1 MVLEPPPRP
10 SVDGSRPVSRFQE
23 GSMNDRVSAAPPV
36 QFLGPDQLARFER
49 QFYAASARASNGTQ
63 RRDRPLSA
71 QAQLPSQQ
79 NTGLQRLRTQPQ
91 ELEDD
96 PDVPH
101 RQLRHKK
108 SMGFLHRVRDA
119 FGLGRREREAGALG
133 KVQLESEKRISLQ
146 HAPTTRPVHHM
157 TKAHSQSHIPQLPPA
172 FTALSNPVPGGATT
186 DRPSRDEIMAS
197 YNELMAT
204 GFFQAHAIQ
213 STRQPPPGSR
223 SQREMAGHS
232 MQAQPLPRIPSPGDA
247 LQPTSP
253 PRPNKYSAMPDSPGS
268 TKSPPRQSFHMQRLA
283 PPPLSHQKLEAKA
296 KASRES
302 LRYNLRGRKRS
313 RVEADVNVL
322 ATDIPVPPQMQQDK
336 SSGIPLSATGG
347 SFGSIWPSSN
357 HSSSSSSASGIIRR
371 VSKKLRKMPSGAASG
386 GDSLRD
392 EEVPKAVSP
401 SKGDNSRVTSSA
413 AMSIRMRSPSPDSPG
428 MRSSRASPNTRGEP
442 MPTIPPRSG
451 SVAGAGGANRLR
463 KKNPQ
468 YSPQARRQA
477 HSNNMSYPPITLD
490 KYRGLPMPMPPSNR
504 PSAASSANWA
514 VASPNWSMEVDI
526 DGAPNSESSSGR
538 SSLDNKGRAV
548 ALRDGG
554 VAAEPL
560 CVVPDANRGI
570 PMVPQ
575 IPDTFLKNGHYGAK
589 GVQVEV
595 AARNENNRMDVD
607 WHFGQAL

>member
-10 SVDGSRPVSRFQE
+10 SADGSRPVSRFQE

-49 QFYAASARASNGTQ
+49 QFYAAASNGTQ

-91 ELEDD
+91 EQGHYQLEDD
-96 PDVPH
+96 QDVPH

-108 SMGFLHRVRDA
+108 SMGFLNRVRDA
-119 FGLGRREREAGALG
+119 FGLGRNKEPAS
-133 KVQLESEKRISLQ
+133 KVQQETEKRISLQ

-172 FTALSNPVPGGATT
+172 FTALSNPVPGGSST
-186 DRPSRDEIMAS
+186 DRPSREEIMAS

-213 STRQPPPGSR
+213 SARQPPPGR
-223 SQREMAGHS
+223 RPPREMAGHS
-232 MQAQPLPRIPSPGDA
+232 MQAQPLPRIPSPGEA
-247 LQPTSP
+247 LQSTSP
-253 PRPNKYSAMPDSPGS
+253 DRSDKYAAMPDSPGS
-268 TKSPPRQSFHMQRLA
+268 TKSPPRQSFNMQRLA

-313 RVEADVNVL
+313 RAEADINVL
-322 ATDIPVPPQMQQDK
+322 TTDIPIPSQSQQDK

-347 SFGSIWPSSN
+347 SFGSIWPSGN
-357 HSSSSSSASGIIRR
+357 HSNSSSSASGIIRR
-371 VSKKLRKMPSGAASG
+371 VSKKLRKMPSGAAN
-386 GDSLRD
+386 GDSSRTD
-392 EEVPKAVSP
+392 EVPKAISP
-401 SKGDNSRVTSSA
+401 SKGDNSRVTSQA
-413 AMSIRMRSPSPDSPG
+413 EMSIRMRSPSPDSPG
-428 MRSSRASPNTRGEP
+428 MRSNKASPNTRGER

-463 KKNPQ
+463 KKNPN

-477 HSNNMSYPPITLD
+477 HTNNMSYPPITLD
-490 KYRGLPMPMPPSNR
+490 KYRSLAMPMPSSNR
-504 PSAASSANWA
+504 PSASSSANWA

-538 SSLDNKGRAV
+538 SSLDNKGRSTPI
-548 ALRDGG
+548 RDGG
-554 VAAEPL
+554 VAEPL

-575 IPDTFLKNGHYGAK
+575 IPETFLKNGPYGAK
-589 GVQVEV
+589 GIQVEV
-595 AARNENNRMDVD
+595 TARNENHRMDVD
-607 WHFGQAL
+607 WQFGQAL